1 MRATCKGI
9 RKILKNKI
17 IIYNKKYYAFIN
29 KKLSLYKKNNVRYI
43 YTYEY
48 IYIYIYVSIYIDI
61 LYEYKMVSGT
71 VSTPVRSH
79 MHTLILLQTNVIL
92 LL

>member
-1 MRATCKGI
+1 M
-9 RKILKNKI
+9 
-17 IIYNKKYYAFIN
+17 
-29 KKLSLYKKNNVRYI
+29 

-61 LYEYKMVSGT
+61 LYEYMMVSGT

-92 LL
+92 KINVLCINNKKKGRDEINFI